1 MAKPYF
7 HQARL
12 FKYIFAFSFMVLKII
27 NATEAKPGT
36 NIIING
42 DPYTVKKVDISK
54 TGKHGSSKCR
64 IEAIGMISGQKKI
77 MVAPG
82 HERFEVPLVDKRKG
96 QVLSVGE
103 KASVMDLESFETV
116 DMEIPEELKAEI
128 DTNSSVEYWNVEGQK
143 IIKRKL

>member
-1 MAKPYF
+1 
-7 HQARL
+7 
-12 FKYIFAFSFMVLKII
+12 MVLKII
-27 NATEAKPGT
+27 NGTEAKVGT
-36 NIIING
+36 NIIVDGEPCTI
-42 DPYTVKKVDISK
+42 KKIDISK
-54 TGKHGSSKCR
+54 TGKHGHAKCR
-64 IEAIGMISGQKKI
+64 IEAVGIISENKKVFVI
-77 MVAPG
+77 PG
-82 HERFEVPLVDKRKG
+82 HDRLEVPMVDKRKG